1 MAAKKKWS
9 ELGKGSRGLIVAAGV
24 VEAVRLVATLID
36 NRRRPADR
44 IKGSKRMWPALAFVN
59 IAGPIAYITVG
70 RRTATVRGA
79 RRSGRESGGEA
90 VSRYSKWAQREHSA
104 ARRIAITLLAGP
116 VFLGLL
122 PFLVAG
128 VGPRLDRRLGLPSL
142 RIGRV
147 NRVVGGLLTV
157 LGFSLGFWSVV
168 AQLTRGRGT
177 PLPVMPTQELLT
189 EGPFR
194 YCRNPMTLGA
204 ILAYLGI
211 AVAVGT
217 IAGTAFVFGLAGS
230 LLVYLKR
237 LEEGELAERFGEAYL
252 AYRREVRFIIPRLPE
267 RRP

>member
-1 MAAKKKWS
+1 M
-9 ELGKGSRGLIVAAGV
+9 
-24 VEAVRLVATLID
+24 
-36 NRRRPADR
+36 
-44 IKGSKRMWPALAFVN
+44 
-59 IAGPIAYITVG
+59 
-70 RRTATVRGA
+70 
-79 RRSGRESGGEA
+79 
-90 VSRYSKWAQREHSA
+90 SRYSKWAQREHSE

-116 VFLGLL
+116 IFLGLL

-147 NRVVGGLLTV
+147 NRIVGGLLLV
-157 LGFSLGFWSVV
+157 LGFSLGFWSVIT
-168 AQLTRGRGT
+168 QLMRGRGT

-194 YCRNPMTLGA
+194 YCRNPMTLGT

-211 AVAVGT
+211 AVGAGT
-217 IAGTAFVFGLAGS
+217 IAGTVLVLGLSGS

-252 AYRREVRFIIPRLPE
+252 AYRREVPFIVPRPPK
-267 RRP
+267 RAAR

>member
-1 MAAKKKWS
+1 M
-9 ELGKGSRGLIVAAGV
+9 
-24 VEAVRLVATLID
+24 
-36 NRRRPADR
+36 
-44 IKGSKRMWPALAFVN
+44 
-59 IAGPIAYITVG
+59 
-70 RRTATVRGA
+70 
-79 RRSGRESGGEA
+79 
-90 VSRYSKWAQREHSA
+90 SRYAKWAQREHSEP
-104 ARRIAITLLAGP
+104 RRIAVTLLAGP
-116 VFLGLL
+116 VFLALL

-147 NRVVGGLLTV
+147 NRVLGGLLTV
-157 LGFSLGFWSVV
+157 LGFSLGFWAVV
-168 AQLTRGRGT
+168 TQLDRGRGT

-211 AVAVGT
+211 AVGVGT
-217 IAGTAFVFGLAGS
+217 VAGTGLVLSLSAS

-252 AYRREVRFIIPRLPE
+252 AYKRDVPFIIPRLA
-267 RRP
+267 RPR

>member
-1 MAAKKKWS
+1 M
-9 ELGKGSRGLIVAAGV
+9 
-24 VEAVRLVATLID
+24 
-36 NRRRPADR
+36 
-44 IKGSKRMWPALAFVN
+44 
-59 IAGPIAYITVG
+59 
-70 RRTATVRGA
+70 
-79 RRSGRESGGEA
+79 
-90 VSRYSKWAQREHSA
+90 SRYAKWAQREHSE

-128 VGPRLDRRLGLPSL
+128 LGPRLDRRLGLPSL

-147 NRVVGGLLTV
+147 HRALGGLLMV

-168 AQLTRGRGT
+168 TQLTRGRGT

-194 YCRNPMTLGA
+194 YCRNPMTLGT

-211 AVAVGT
+211 GVGAGT
-217 IAGTAFVFGLAGS
+217 IAGTVLVLGLSGS

-252 AYRREVRFIIPRLPE
+252 AYKREVPFIIPRPPQ
-267 RRP
+267 RAAR